1 MVDCQKN
8 TEETVSL
15 LCNPQ
20 KKRRCPRNVGET
32 PKEMG
37 KTPKEMGETPRN
49 LGEPED
55 SHFVEITMDSR
66 LS

>member
-1 MVDCQKN
+1 MGDCQKN

-20 KKRRCPRNVGET
+20 EKRRCPRNVGET

-37 KTPKEMGETPRN
+37 ETPRN
-49 LGEPED
+49 LGEPV
-55 SHFVEITMDSR
+55 STPYVMRMDDDELLT
-66 LS
+66 LSLIHI

>member
-1 MVDCQKN
+1 MGDCQKS

-20 KKRRCPRNVGET
+20 KNRRCPRNVGET

-37 KTPKEMGETPRN
+37 ETPRN
-49 LGEPED
+49 LGEPFKL
-55 SHFVEITMDSR
+55 FVLLR
-66 LS
+66 CK

>member
-1 MVDCQKN
+1 MGDCQKS

-15 LCNPQ
+15 LYIPQ

-37 KTPKEMGETPRN
+37 ETPRN
-49 LGEPED
+49 LGEP
-55 SHFVEITMDSR
+55 
-66 LS
+66 